1 MSSGYSEIPK
11 EIIER
16 ETRELSDMLSELI
29 EKAEALKR
37 RLSGEFE
44 QGFEFPW
51 GYSNST
57 ESVIQ

>member
-1 MSSGYSEIPK
+1 MSSGYRQIPK
-11 EIIER
+11 EVTER
-16 ETRELSDMLSELI
+16 QAQELSDMLSELI
-29 EKAEALKR
+29 EKAESLKR